1 MKISVIKKISI
12 ATMLVVS
19 MLASVQAA
27 EVKAKLLIDGV
38 ETPCMLMWK
47 PASKVYV
54 VKQGNMTR
62 EISPDSIQ
70 AMVVAPPAG
79 WDEIMKRVR
88 SANPATAIPQLQKI
102 MQEYVMLDYDGKA
115 GAIAAQ
121 IYLKQGKAQEALKI
135 CEKVVSTNKRAAYA
149 SEMAPFYWEAM
160 IATRKTANLAGM
172 LNRAAASGNRSIAAA
187 ALIARG
193 DLLRSEDKNMDA
205 LKDGYLRVVYLYT
218 SETAK
223 QPEAIYKAFET
234 FNALGQTTY
243 AEKMRSMLLKN
254 PAYKKSEW
262 AKKLTSGK

>member
-1 MKISVIKKISI
+1 MKISAIKKLSI
-12 ATMLVVS
+12 AALIVGMLV
-19 MLASVQAA
+19 SVEAA
-27 EVKAKLLIDGV
+27 EVKAKIILEGI

-62 EISPDSIQ
+62 EVSPESIQ

-88 SANPATAIPQLQKI
+88 SANPATAIPQLQKV
-102 MQEYVMLDYDGKA
+102 MQDYVMLEYDGKA

-135 CEKVVSTNKRAAYA
+135 CEKVVQTNKRAAYA
-149 SEMAPFYWEAM
+149 SDMSPFYWEAL
-160 IATRKTANLAGM
+160 IATGKTASLPNM
-172 LNRAAASGNRSIAAA
+172 LNRAISSGNRTISAA

-193 DLLRSEDKNMDA
+193 DLLRSEDKNMEA
-205 LKDGYLRVVYLYT
+205 LKDGYLRVVYLYN
-218 SETAK
+218 SETSK

-234 FNALGQTTY
+234 FNKLGQTTY
-243 AEKMRSMLLKN
+243 AEKMRSLMLKN
-254 PAYKKSEW
+254 STYKKSEW
-262 AKKLTSGK
+262 AKKMTSGK

>member
-1 MKISVIKKISI
+1 MKISGIKKLSI
-12 ATMLVVS
+12 VAALIAGMLV
-19 MLASVQAA
+19 SVEAA

-62 EISPDSIQ
+62 EVSPDSIQ

-88 SANPATAIPQLQKI
+88 SANPVTAIPALEKI
-102 MQEYVMLDYDGKA
+102 IQEYSMLDYDGKA
-115 GAIAAQ
+115 AAIAAQ
-121 IYLKQGKAQEALKI
+121 IYLKQGRAQEALKI
-135 CEKVVSTNKRAAYA
+135 CEKVVQNNKRAAYA
-149 SEMAPFYWEAM
+149 SEMAPHYWQAM
-160 IATRKTANLAGM
+160 IATGKTASLPAM
-172 LNRAAASGNRSIAAA
+172 LNRAVSSGNRSIAAS

-193 DLLRSEDKNMDA
+193 DLLRSDDKNMEA
-205 LKDGYLRVVYLYT
+205 LKDGYLRIVFLYST
-218 SETAK
+218 EADK

-234 FNALGQTTY
+234 FNKMGQTTY

>member
-1 MKISVIKKISI
+1 MKISAIKKLSI
-12 ATMLVVS
+12 AALIVGMLV
-19 MLASVQAA
+19 SVEAA
-27 EVKAKLLIDGV
+27 EVKAKIILEGI

-62 EISPDSIQ
+62 EVSPESIQ

-88 SANPATAIPQLQKI
+88 SANPATAIPQLQKV
-102 MQEYVMLDYDGKA
+102 MQDYVMLEYDGKA

-135 CEKVVSTNKRAAYA
+135 CEKVVQTNKRAAYA
-149 SEMAPFYWEAM
+149 SDMAPFYWEAL
-160 IATRKTANLAGM
+160 IATGKTASLPNM
-172 LNRAAASGNRSIAAA
+172 LNRAISSGNRTISAA

-193 DLLRSEDKNMDA
+193 DLLRSEDKNMEA
-205 LKDGYLRVVYLYT
+205 LKDGYLRVVYLYN
-218 SETAK
+218 SETSK

-234 FNALGQTTY
+234 FNKLGQTTY
-243 AEKMRSMLLKN
+243 AEKMRSLMLKN
-254 PAYKKSEW
+254 STYKKSEW
-262 AKKLTSGK
+262 AKKMTSGK